1 MGETLDPEAVRRVM
15 ARYFDRM
22 RTVLERHGATVEKF
36 IGDAVM
42 AVFGIPE
49 VREDDALRAVRA
61 AAEMREGLR
70 ELNKELER
78 DFGVELES
86 RIGVNTGEVVT
97 GTGAET
103 LATGDAMNAAARLE
117 QAAAPGEVLVGADT
131 YALVRDAVEAEPVPP
146 IAVRGKA
153 EAVRA
158 YRLAGVTGSH
168 GIARRFDTPMV
179 GRERELRM
187 LREALDRAVSDRA
200 CVLFTLIGAAGVGKS
215 RLIEEFLTG
224 RDGVRVLRGR
234 CLPYGEGIT
243 YWPVVEMLTRGARLG
258 GVVSPQET
266 RERLLKL
273 MPGERDS
280 ALVVDRLGQLLG
292 LAGAEGVPDETHWA
306 VRKLLE
312 AMARQEPLVVDL
324 DDLHFAEP
332 ALLDLVE
339 HVSDWTRGA
348 PILLVC
354 SARHDLLDARPDWGG
369 GKLNATTI
377 ALEPLSEEETEAV
390 ARNVAG
396 GSLPPELATRVGE
409 AAEGNPL
416 FAEQFVGML
425 VDHGALGEG
434 RAGTAAFRIEVP
446 GSIAA
451 LLEARIER
459 LPEADRA
466 VLERASIEGKL
477 FHRGGIL
484 ALTPEDDRGTADRHV
499 MALVRR
505 DLVRPDEGL
514 FPGEDAFRFRHLLI
528 RDAAYAR
535 IPKERRAELHERFA
549 EWMERVA
556 GERAPEFEEIVG
568 YHLEQA
574 WRSRR
579 DLGPLDEL
587 GRSLGARAAGHL
599 AAAGSRA
606 FARGDYG
613 AASNLLDRAVAATP
627 DGTPGRAALLADLA
641 NALGDHGEH
650 ARAVDVATEA
660 IVAAEREGDRRAA
673 LLADLWSL
681 FYGKFDVRPG
691 GPAIAGRIVADLE
704 RLGDAATSARAM
716 IVQGAFVMWDGRTT
730 DAAEIL
736 QSAADLARDAGERGT
751 ELEALGVL
759 ALARAEGSTPVDEA
773 LARLEGVRERI
784 GEAPRGLGFLYTAES
799 TLLGLAG
806 RVEEARERWE
816 LGHRMQEEL
825 GRRAAAAATT
835 MQLAD
840 IELRCGDPLR
850 VEAQVREAIDE
861 LATLGDTGWRS
872 SLLGYLAEILWSKG
886 DLSGAEAAAEG
897 CRELAAED
905 DWLAQAQWRAALAKI
920 RTDRGDVVEGE
931 RLARE
936 AVGTLE
942 PTEYSWRRGDA
953 LLDLAYALR
962 AAGRTE
968 ESGAAFRDALVEYEG
983 KGAVAAIERARRRFP
998 ELA

>member
-1 MGETLDPEAVRRVM
+1 MVTCPSCGAEHPDGFRFCPSCGAVIAEPGVAGGRDVRKTVTIVFCDVVGSTAMGETLDPEAVRRVM

-36 IGDAVM
+36 IDDAVM

-97 GTGAET
+97 GTGAGT

-117 QAAAPGEVLVGADT
+117 QAAAPGEVLVGAVT

-146 IAVRGKA
+146 ISVRGKA
-153 EAVRA
+153 EPVHA
-158 YRLAGVTGSH
+158 YRLAVVTGAH
-168 GIARRFDTPMV
+168 GVARRFDTPMV

-200 CVLFTLIGAAGVGKS
+200 CVLFTLLGTAGVGKS
-215 RLIEEFLTG
+215 RLIEEFLAG
-224 RDGVRVLRGR
+224 RNGVRVLRGR
-234 CLPYGEGIT
+234 CLPYGDGIT
-243 YWPVVEMLTRGARLG
+243 YWPVVEMLTQGAGLG
-258 GVVSPQET
+258 GVASPQET
-266 RERLLKL
+266 RERLLEL
-273 MPGERDS
+273 MPDERDS

-377 ALEPLSEEETEAV
+377 ALEPLSGEETEAV

-425 VDHGALGEG
+425 VDQGALAEG
-434 RAGTAAFRIEVP
+434 RAGTTAARIEVP

-459 LPEADRA
+459 LPEAERA

-484 ALTPEDDRGTADRHV
+484 AMTPEDERGPSDRHV

-579 DLGPLDEL
+579 DLGPLDDP
-587 GRSLGARAAGHL
+587 GRSLGARAARHL
-599 AAAGSRA
+599 SAAGSRA
-606 FARGDYG
+606 FARGDYA
-613 AASNLLDRAVAATP
+613 AASNLLERAVAATP
-627 DGTPGRAALLADLA
+627 DGTPGRAALQADLA

-650 ARAVDVATEA
+650 TRAVEVATEA
-660 IVAAEREGDRRAA
+660 IAAAEREGDRRAA

-681 FYGKFDVRPG
+681 FYGKFDARRG

-704 RLGDAATSARAM
+704 RLGDAATTARAL
-716 IVQGAFVMWDGRTT
+716 IIQGAFVMWDGRTT

-736 QSAADLARDAGERGT
+736 QRAADLARDAGERGT

-773 LARLEGVRERI
+773 LARLEGVRERM

-835 MQLAD
+835 MHLAD
-840 IELRCGDPLR
+840 IELR
-850 VEAQVREAIDE
+850 
-861 LATLGDTGWRS
+861 
-872 SLLGYLAEILWSKG
+872 
-886 DLSGAEAAAEG
+886 
-897 CRELAAED
+897 
-905 DWLAQAQWRAALAKI
+905 
-920 RTDRGDVVEGE
+920 
-931 RLARE
+931 
-936 AVGTLE
+936 
-942 PTEYSWRRGDA
+942 
-953 LLDLAYALR
+953 
-962 AAGRTE
+962 
-968 ESGAAFRDALVEYEG
+968 
-983 KGAVAAIERARRRFP
+983 
-998 ELA
+998 